1 MSKTIVIDA
10 GHGGRDPGAVGPT
23 GLRESDA
30 ALAVAQAMEQEC
42 QRLGLKTIMTR
53 TDDTFIPLA
62 RRREIGD
69 TGDALVSIHF
79 NSAAR
84 YEAQGTETFAFSPG
98 SAGAELGEMCQRAM
112 VDFLGLA
119 DRGLKFQG
127 FAVLRGR
134 VPACLVE
141 PWFIQN
147 RAGEAMAKDEDVL
160 ENLAVE
166 LAGAVAQF
174 FGIVAEVK
182 EPPPEEPPHPQCV
195 MPSALGKVAEARNLL
210 DEAMATLAQSK

>member
-10 GHGGRDPGAVGPT
+10 GHGGHDPGAVGPT

-30 ALAVAQAMEQEC
+30 VLTVAQAMEKEC
-42 QRLGLKTIMTR
+42 QRIGLQTILTR
-53 TDDTFIPLA
+53 RDDTFIPLA

-98 SAGAELGEMCQRAM
+98 SAGARLGEMCQRAM

-147 RAGEAMAKDEDVL
+147 RAGEKMARDKATL
-160 ENLAVE
+160 EQLGMELAV
-166 LAGAVAQF
+166 AVAEF
-174 FGIVAEVK
+174 FGVVVGEDQD
-182 EPPPEEPPHPQCV
+182 PPEEPSHPPCV
-195 MPSALGKVAEARNLL
+195 LPSALEKVAEARMAL
-210 DEAMATLAQSK
+210 DEALELLRPQ